1 MSLSKGELFE
11 KARTSS
17 FKSDSSL
24 LSLVIERKKLVL
36 EDDVDAVPI
45 DIFLTDFVKL
55 AQKKWGG
62 AVAIKGTWKGS
73 LQSGYSQMQTFN
85 IKANIN
91 AIFKTKKE
99 QAIL

>member
-45 DIFLTDFVKL
+45 DIFLTNFVKL
-55 AQKKWGG
+55 AQKKWGE
-62 AVAIKGTWKGS
+62 AACNKRNMERKFAKWLLTDADVQH
-73 LQSGYSQMQTFN
+73 QSQHRRQ
-85 IKANIN
+85 
-91 AIFKTKKE
+91 
-99 QAIL
+99 QHQHQR